1 MKPRFVILLLLL
13 ALVIGSTIWRVTTPR
28 QPVSK
33 LSRSVDSRMAPPFQ
47 LLDQK
52 NRPIQLNGYLNRYRI
67 LLCFFD
73 AAKGPDGDST
83 LQQLK
88 QYHAQLKSAGIMV
101 FAISSPLGPDHKAT
115 ALTYPFPILRD
126 TLAGQRGSCCAMWGR
141 AKFIEGST
149 TPVAVQP
156 ATFFIE
162 ADGLVT
168 WDGDY
173 PKRVED
179 PQALIAS
186 LIAGTH

>member
-1 MKPRFVILLLLL
+1 MKPRFVILLFLL
-13 ALVIGSTIWRVTTPR
+13 ALVLGSTIWRVMTPR
-28 QPVSK
+28 HSAEK
-33 LSRSVDSRMAPPFQ
+33 LSGSVDSRMAPSFQ

-88 QYHAQLKSAGIMV
+88 QCYADLKRAGIMV

-126 TLAGQRGSCCAMWGR
+126 TLAGQRGSCCALWGR
-141 AKFIEGST
+141 AKFSEGST
-149 TPVAVQP
+149 TPVIVRP

-168 WDGDY
+168 WEGDA
-173 PKRVED
+173 PKPVED
-179 PQALIAS
+179 PQMFIAS
-186 LIAGTH
+186 LIDGMH